1 MKTLWRRHR
10 WWLTP
15 TLLIM
20 PAAVLFSVVI
30 LASSVESLW
39 ISLHEWDGFGPM
51 RWIGFDNYRELFN
64 DPQFYVSLK
73 NNVIWLVMFMLAP
86 PLGLATALLVNQKI
100 RGMRFLKSLFF
111 IPLVLASVAVG
122 VVFSWVYTPQFGLLA
137 IIFRF
142 FGATAP
148 AVLSDE
154 HFVTFAVV
162 TAALW
167 PQTAFCMVLY
177 LAGLNNLSEDLIGA
191 GRVDGAKGWNML
203 RHIVLPQLTQV
214 TFIAIAVTVV
224 GALRS
229 FDIIS
234 VMTSGGPFGSSS
246 VLAYQMFE
254 QSIFSYRFGYGAAIA
269 SVLFVIMA
277 AFIVWYLTRIIRA
290 EERGA

>member
-1 MKTLWRRHR
+1 MPSLWRRHR

-15 TLLIM
+15 TLLIL
-20 PAAVLFSVVI
+20 PGALLFAVVI
-30 LASSVESLW
+30 LASSVQSLW
-39 ISLHEWDGFGPM
+39 ISLHDWDGFGPKV
-51 RWIGFDNYRELFN
+51 WVGLANYRELID
-64 DPQFYVSLK
+64 DPQFYVSLR
-73 NNVIWLVMFMLAP
+73 NNLIWLVMFMLAP
-86 PLGLATALLVNQKI
+86 PIGLAIALLVNQKI
-100 RGMRFLKSLFF
+100 KGMRFVKSMFF

-122 VVFSWVYTPQFGLLA
+122 VVFTWVYTPEFGLLA
-137 IIFRF
+137 LIFRL

-154 HFVTFAVV
+154 HFVTFAIVI
-162 TAALW
+162 AALW
-167 PQTAFCMVLY
+167 PQIAFCMVLY
-177 LAGLNNLSEDLIGA
+177 LAGLNNLSEELIGA
-191 GRVDGAKGWNML
+191 GRVDGARGWNML

-229 FDIIS
+229 FDMIS
-234 VMTSGGPFGSSS
+234 VMTRGGPFGSSS

-269 SVLFVIMA
+269 SVLFFIMA
-277 AFIVWYLTRIIRA
+277 VFITWYLMRIIRA